1 VTITSRQEAVSLN
14 HQRLTQLRLAA
25 QLTQFEL
32 AVRAGVRPETVSR
45 IESGQTP
52 TPTTAT
58 VQALARVLGV
68 PLVEL
73 LAEPEGAATFP

>member
-1 VTITSRQEAVSLN
+1 VTGTSRQEAVPLN
-14 HQRLTQLRLAA
+14 HQRLVQLRLAA
-25 QLTQFEL
+25 ELTQFEL

-58 VQALARVLGV
+58 VQALARVLNV
-68 PLVEL
+68 PLTEL
-73 LAEPEGAATFP
+73 LAEPEAATFP